1 MWLLLVE
8 WSKEMITIRRAVY
21 EDIPKIMQFIDEH
34 WKKDHIL
41 ARDRAFFEW
50 MYLDEGEVNFYL
62 GIDEKNT
69 IYGLEGFILY
79 NHSDTPDASG
89 TVWKTIKSEN
99 PVLGLEIERYMVKEL
114 HIRYGCS
121 AGISKKACKIHELN
135 GCKVEKMLHYYRLND
150 LSSYK
155 IAKITRKDIPQVS
168 HTGYRLK
175 AITDFDEIKT
185 ILPEKFLEK
194 QRFYKDYQYIYRRYF
209 LHPIYHYDKWKIIR
223 NDGDVKSV
231 LITRNENYCNAGIC
245 KIVDFYGDL
254 DDLSKITEEL
264 DALLLLNN
272 FEYIDV
278 YSFGVPKEIY
288 EKAGFVECKDDT
300 NIIPNYFNPFEQ
312 RNVDL
317 NLVDPFVEGF
327 RTFRGDGDQDRPC

>member
-1 MWLLLVE
+1 
-8 WSKEMITIRRAVY
+8 MITIRRAVY
-21 EDIPKIMQFIDEH
+21 GDIPRIMEFIDKY
-34 WKKDHIL
+34 WKKGHIL

-50 MYLDEGEVNFYL
+50 MYLDGEKVNFYI
-62 GIDEKNT
+62 GVDEQNK

-99 PVLGLEIERYMVKEL
+99 PVLGLDIERYMVDDL

-150 LSSYK
+150 LPFYK
-155 IAKITRKDIPQVS
+155 IAKITKKDIPVVS
-168 HTGYRLK
+168 HTGYQLVK
-175 AITDFDEIKT
+175 IEQFEEIKN
-185 ILPEKFLEK
+185 ILLVAFLEK
-194 QRFYKDYQYIYRRYF
+194 QRLFKDHNYIYRRYF
-209 LHPIYHYDKWKIIR
+209 QHPVYQYNIWKIIR
-223 NDGDVKSV
+223 NDGNIKSV
-231 LITRNENYCNAGIC
+231 LVTRDEYYKDAKIC
-245 KIVDFYGDL
+245 KIIDFFGEVN
-254 DDLSKITEEL
+254 DLSKITEEI
-264 DALLLLNN
+264 DRLLQLNN
-272 FEYIDV
+272 YEYIDI

-288 EKAGFVECKDDT
+288 EEAGFVECKDDT

-312 RNVDL
+312 KNVDL

-327 RTFRGDGDQDRPC
+327 RAFRGDGDQDRPC